1 MPMKKFLIYT
11 TAGSLIWN
19 SALTIAGSIV
29 GENWTDILEI
39 MDQYS
44 HIIVILLAIL
54 FVIAIIIFY
63 TKRRKKTNAK

>member
-44 HIIVILLAIL
+44 TTLLSSL
-54 FVIAIIIFY
+54 
-63 TKRRKKTNAK
+63 